1 MKTRTNPRKN
11 TAPLCRFA
19 LKGVALLLVGTILSA
34 CQTTA
39 TLPTEGI
46 GFRQARFTEGE
57 VARGYQACRDDALAL
72 DTQAR
77 MSSNPGQYLASARLL
92 ESCEAELGPE
102 IAGVAQEDRM
112 RAYALSVQNHLKG
125 GDVAAARA
133 NLERFK
139 QAFPGQDLYLT
150 GGASFVET
158 YEVLVDFSRATS
170 HTLSTANV
178 GEALRG
184 EIRRAR
190 HWKAN

>member
-19 LKGVALLLVGTILSA
+19 VKGAALLLVGTTLSA

-77 MSSNPGQYLASARLL
+77 ISSNPGQYLASARLL

-133 NLERFK
+133 NLDRFK

-158 YEVLVDFSRATS
+158 YEVLVDFARATPY
-170 HTLSTANV
+170 TLSTANV

>member
-19 LKGVALLLVGTILSA
+19 VKGAALLLVGTTLAA

-139 QAFPGQDLYLT
+139 QAFVGQDLYLT

-158 YEVLVDFSRATS
+158 YEVLVDFTRATPY
-170 HTLSTANV
+170 TLSTANV